1 MFAEYIEAAL
11 ERAAYKT
18 LEEEP
23 MHERMIIRRAYP
35 EMQ

>member
-23 MHERMIIRRAYP
+23 MRKLPIP
-35 EMQ
+35 